1 MPGRVA
7 LVTGGSR
14 GIGRAI
20 AERLAADGCRVAVNY
35 HTRSDAAEEVVA
47 AIRKGG
53 GEAIAVGGDV
63 GDGDAVAAAFAAIEA
78 GFGPVEILVNNAGIT
93 ADDLLLRM
101 KPEAWE
107 SVIRTNLDSVYHCTR
122 AALRGMLKARW
133 GRVVSVTS
141 VAGIAGN
148 AGQANYAAAKAG
160 IIGFTKSV
168 AREVGSR
175 GITVNAVAPGFIGR
189 RDRYPGTTCA
199 RRYCLDRARCF
210 GTRRRSRRRASR
222 SDDAPVPARCWSST
236 EASGSQTPCNKSR
249 QMDRATVAR

>member
-20 AERLAADGCRVAVNY
+20 AERLGADGCRVAVNY

-47 AIRKGG
+47 VIRAAG

-63 GDGDAVAAAFAAIEA
+63 GDGDAVAEM
-78 GFGPVEILVNNAGIT
+78 FGAVESALGAVEILVNNAGIT

-101 KPEAWE
+101 KPDAWE
-107 SVIRTNLDSVYHCTR
+107 AVIRTNLDSVYHCTR
-122 AALRGMLKARW
+122 AALKGMLKARW
-133 GRVVSVTS
+133 GRVVSITS

-168 AREVGSR
+168 AKEVGSR
-175 GITVNAVAPGFIGR
+175 GITVNAVAPGFIGTDMTDALGAGVR
-189 RDRYPGTTCA
+189 EAVLPAIALGR
-199 RRYCLDRARCF
+199 F
-210 GTRRRSRRRASR
+210 GTGPEIASAVGYLA
-222 SDDAPVPARCWSST
+222 SDDAAYVT
-236 EASGSQTPCNKSR
+236 GQVLVV
-249 QMDRATVAR
+249 DGGLGF

>member
-20 AERLAADGCRVAVNY
+20 AERLSADGCRVAVNY

-47 AIRKGG
+47 AIRAAG

-63 GDGDAVAAAFAAIEA
+63 GDGDAVTEM
-78 GFGPVEILVNNAGIT
+78 FGAVESSLGAVEILVNNAGIT

-101 KPEAWE
+101 KPDAWE
-107 SVIRTNLDSVYHCTR
+107 VVIRTNLDSVYHCTR
-122 AALRGMLKARW
+122 AALKGMLKARW
-133 GRVVSVTS
+133 GRVVSITS
-141 VAGIAGN
+141 VAGIVGN

-168 AREVGSR
+168 AKEVGSR
-175 GITVNAVAPGFIGR
+175 GITVNAVAPGFVGTDMTDALGAGVREAVLPAIALGR
-189 RDRYPGTTCA
+189 
-199 RRYCLDRARCF
+199 F
-210 GTRRRSRRRASR
+210 GTGPEIASAVGYLA
-222 SDDAPVPARCWSST
+222 SDDAAYVT
-236 EASGSQTPCNKSR
+236 GQVLVV
-249 QMDRATVAR
+249 DGGLGF